1 MKKLLFLLTAMIMA
15 MSLSAA
21 PVDQATA
28 MKKAQSFLKN
38 ELYAGKIMSP
48 GAVTPVLLK
57 AEMGKVKINEPVY
70 YIYNTSTTFLV
81 VAGDDR
87 AVDILMVG
95 DRPLKDVNNMP
106 PGLQD
111 MLGQYKDQ
119 IMFLQEH
126 PGLQSSTLV
135 PAHAPSMNATTYG
148 PLLTCNWDQEAPYW
162 NQCKF
167 GNYQCL
173 TGCPATSA
181 SMVFYYWK
189 YPTAAT
195 GVVPGYKS
203 TISYSSYGSTSYTHS
218 ALPSTTFDWA
228 NMLDSYTGSYTTA
241 QGTAVAT
248 LMRYVGQAEHMGYGT
263 SAAGGSGVS
272 VDSVS
277 NIRNA
282 FTFFGYDSSTTR
294 FVKKTSAYSGGSTL
308 YTDAQW
314 AALIQEEM
322 AAGRPIVFCAVSS
335 NAGGHAFNVDGYN
348 SSTNKYHVNFGWSG
362 DGNAWCALNS
372 FGYSS
377 YNFNVYQQMVIGIQ
391 PPSGSTATPT
401 LTVSPTSLSFSTTAG
416 QTVSK
421 TFTVTG
427 TNLTGNVTL
436 TKTDAN
442 GVYTISPT
450 TISASAA
457 ASGATVTV
465 TYKPT
470 AAGTH
475 TGSIAIASSGA
486 TSKSVSL
493 SGTATAAALE
503 TYTPVMSAANSSYIT
518 TNSFRANWTD
528 QTSSSN
534 VSSYTLQVT
543 EKGSTPATSQL
554 ANIDLSSVTQ
564 VTNSD
569 GYLTDVSSNIAS
581 YLGTGWT
588 ASTYVYANTGM
599 LITGGNLVS
608 PNYSLS
614 GYSKMTVKV
623 TAYSYYSSYYGNAT
637 LSVGS
642 GSQTQTQALSDN
654 STTYTFVL
662 NCSSTDKVT
671 IGSTSN
677 YISVSKIEI
686 YAGDASSVN
695 MFAASETG
703 GETSRTI
710 TGITNKYYTVNNL
723 KEGGTFTYKV
733 KAIYTDGSQSAW
745 SNEQE
750 VTLTEPVA
758 ATPTLTVTPTS
769 LNMSA
774 YTGETATATFKVT
787 GADLTGNVTLTK
799 SGSSVFTISPT
810 TITAAN
816 AANGVNVTVT
826 YKPTA
831 TGTQTG
837 TITIASSG
845 AESKTVSLT
854 GTASAAP
861 ITTYTPVMS
870 AANSSYVTS
879 SSFRADWTDQT
890 ASSNV
895 ASYTLQVNGQGGST
909 PSTGTTLLGT
919 IDGSNYTGS
928 YKTITLSSPWGGTNV
943 KGGNSAV
950 YTSGSSGKI
959 TFTIPSGYSSNTTFS
974 VQITT
979 VSGTYGSGNITVKST
994 QTSAVGH
1001 SFSKG
1006 ETYTWTVTGK
1016 TGDVITIY
1024 STDSSYSPD
1033 MSLIKVYA
1041 GNITLNATE
1050 TGDATA
1056 RTITGIT
1063 NKYYTVNNL
1072 TAGATY
1078 TYKVKAIYTDGSES
1092 AWSNEQ
1098 SVTLKDEEPAATP
1111 TLTVTP
1117 TSLNMTANVGET
1129 KTATFKVTGAD
1140 LTGNVTLS
1148 VSGASVFTISQSSI
1162 TAANAA
1168 NGVNVTVTYKPT
1180 AYGTQTATV
1189 TVASSGAT
1197 SKTVALTG
1205 NATINKANPVL
1216 TTPTIVSSTSFTANW
1231 THDVDAS
1238 TVSSYTMYGTL
1249 TAQPSGD
1256 DPEPE
1261 TTLLGSLDGSN
1272 YTGSYASITLTSPWG
1287 GSNVKAG
1294 NGAIYTKNS
1303 SSWWGSSTT
1312 YGTITFTIPSGYS
1325 NATFTIQITTANT
1338 SYGTGNITVK
1348 SAKTSAVG
1356 HTFAKGETYTWTVTG
1371 SAGDKITIYSTDSSY
1386 SPDMTWIGIYAG
1398 TMNLNATATGDNTN
1412 FVITDIDAGST
1423 GITLSNLVEGG
1434 TYSYYIVANY
1444 VDGTTGTSNTQEVT
1458 LVSVNM
1464 GGHTAVKS
1472 LIADGDEIESVTYVN
1487 MAGVQSKQPWDGV
1500 NIVVT
1505 RYKSGAVKSS
1515 KVMF

>member
-1 MKKLLFLLTAMIMA
+1 MKKLLLFLTAA
-15 MSLSAA
+15 MMVTSLTAA
-21 PVDQATA
+21 PVDQTTA
-28 MKKAQSFLKN
+28 MRKAQSFLTN
-38 ELYAGKIMSP
+38 QLYAGQVMAP
-48 GAVTPVLLK
+48 AALHPVLLK
-57 AEMGKVKINEPVY
+57 AEMGNVKLNEPVY
-70 YIYNTSTTFLV
+70 YIYNTSTTFIV

-87 AVDILMVG
+87 AEEILMVG
-95 DRPLKDVNNMP
+95 DRPLADVNNLP
-106 PGLQD
+106 LGLQD

-119 IMFLQEH
+119 IMYLQEH
-126 PGLQSSTLV
+126 PGIQPTNGL
-135 PAHAPSMNATTYG
+135 APQATPSLNATTYG
-148 PLLTCNWDQEAPYW
+148 PLLTCNWDQEAPYY

-167 GNYQCL
+167 GSYQCL

-181 SMVFYYWK
+181 SMVFYFWK

-195 GVVPGYKS
+195 PAVPGYKS

-263 SAAGGSGVS
+263 SSAGGSGVS
-272 VDSVS
+272 VDSVC

-308 YTDAQW
+308 YTDSQW
-314 AALIQEEM
+314 ASMIQEEM

-348 SSTNKYHVNFGWSG
+348 SSTNKYHINFGWSG
-362 DGNAWCALNS
+362 SGNAWCSLNA

-377 YNFNVYQQMVIGIQ
+377 YNFSVYQQMVIGIQ

-401 LTVSPTSLSFSTTAG
+401 LTVSPTSLSFSTTTG
-416 QTVSK
+416 TSVSK

-442 GVYTISPT
+442 GAYTISPT

-457 ASGATVTV
+457 ANGATVTV
-465 TYKPT
+465 TYNPS

-486 TSKSVSL
+486 TSKTVSL
-493 SGTATAAALE
+493 SGTATAAAL
-503 TYTPVMSAANSSYIT
+503 
-518 TNSFRANWTD
+518 
-528 QTSSSN
+528 
-534 VSSYTLQVT
+534 
-543 EKGSTPATSQL
+543 
-554 ANIDLSSVTQ
+554 
-564 VTNSD
+564 
-569 GYLTDVSSNIAS
+569 
-581 YLGTGWT
+581 
-588 ASTYVYANTGM
+588 
-599 LITGGNLVS
+599 
-608 PNYSLS
+608 
-614 GYSKMTVKV
+614 
-623 TAYSYYSSYYGNAT
+623 
-637 LSVGS
+637 
-642 GSQTQTQALSDN
+642 
-654 STTYTFVL
+654 
-662 NCSSTDKVT
+662 
-671 IGSTSN
+671 
-677 YISVSKIEI
+677 
-686 YAGDASSVN
+686 
-695 MFAASETG
+695 
-703 GETSRTI
+703 
-710 TGITNKYYTVNNL
+710 
-723 KEGGTFTYKV
+723 
-733 KAIYTDGSQSAW
+733 
-745 SNEQE
+745 
-750 VTLTEPVA
+750 
-758 ATPTLTVTPTS
+758 
-769 LNMSA
+769 
-774 YTGETATATFKVT
+774 
-787 GADLTGNVTLTK
+787 
-799 SGSSVFTISPT
+799 
-810 TITAAN
+810 
-816 AANGVNVTVT
+816 
-826 YKPTA
+826 
-831 TGTQTG
+831 
-837 TITIASSG
+837 
-845 AESKTVSLT
+845 
-854 GTASAAP
+854 
-861 ITTYTPVMS
+861 TTYTPVMS

-890 ASSNV
+890 ASANV
-895 ASYTLQVNGQGGST
+895 SSYTLQVNGEGSST
-909 PSTGTTLLGT
+909 PSTEVTLLGT

-928 YKTITLSSPWGGTNV
+928 YKTITLSSPWGGTSV

-979 VSGTYGSGNITVKST
+979 VTGTYGSGNITVKST

-1041 GNITLNATE
+1041 GNVTLNASE
-1050 TGDATA
+1050 TGDATS

-1063 NKYYTVNNL
+1063 NTYYTVSNL

-1078 TYKVKAIYTDGSES
+1078 TYKVKALYTDGTSS

-1098 SVTLKDEEPAATP
+1098 SVTLKEESVVTTP

-1117 TSLNMTANVGET
+1117 TSLNMSAKVGGTA
-1129 KTATFKVTGAD
+1129 TATFKVTGAD

-1148 VSGASVFTISQSSI
+1148 LTDANGVYSISPSTI

-1168 NGVNVTVTYKPT
+1168 NGVNVTVTYAPT
-1180 AYGTQTATV
+1180 TYGTQTASV

-1197 SKTVALTG
+1197 SKTVSITG
-1205 NATINKANPVL
+1205 TASISKANPVL
-1216 TTPTIVSSTSFTANW
+1216 NAASNISSTGFTATW
-1231 THDVDAS
+1231 SHDVESS
-1238 TVSSYTMYGTL
+1238 TVSSYSLYATR
-1249 TAQPSGD
+1249 TAVPAD
-1256 DPEPE
+1256 DDEP
-1261 TTLLGSLDGSN
+1261 TGSTLLGSLDGSN

-1303 SSWWGSSTT
+1303 SSWWSSS
-1312 YGTITFTIPSGYS
+1312 YGNITFTVPSGYS
-1325 NATFTIQITTANT
+1325 NATFTVQITTANT
-1338 SYGTGNITVK
+1338 SYGAGSITVK
-1348 SAKTSAVG
+1348 SASTSAVKQSVS
-1356 HTFAKGETYTWTVTG
+1356 KGGTYTWTVTA

-1386 SPDMTWIGIYAG
+1386 SPDMAWIGIYAG
-1398 TMNLNATATGDNTN
+1398 TLNFNASVSGDQAE
-1412 FVITDIDAGST
+1412 FVVTDIDAGTT
-1423 GITLSNLVEGG
+1423 GITLSNLTEGA

-1458 LVSVNM
+1458 LVTVNM
-1464 GGHTAVKS
+1464 GGNTAINS
-1472 LIADGDEIESVTYVN
+1472 IAADGDEVESVTYVN
-1487 MAGVQSKQPWDGV
+1487 MLGVQSNEPFDGV
-1500 NIVVT
+1500 NIVIT

-1515 KVMF
+1515 KVLR

>member
-1 MKKLLFLLTAMIMA
+1 MKNFVYLKNYIYLWSAINYHVHIDYIFLYSTFLFLNLKRLMKKIMLFMTATILA

-21 PVDQATA
+21 PVDEFAA
-28 MKKAQSFLKN
+28 KKIAKN
-38 ELYAGKIMSP
+38 YLTNQLYAGRMMAP
-48 GAVTPVLLK
+48 AALNPVLLK
-57 AEMGKVKINEPVY
+57 TEMGNAKVNQPVY
-70 YIYNTSTTFLV
+70 YIYNTSTTFVV

-87 AVDILMVG
+87 ADEILMVG
-95 DRPLKDVNNMP
+95 DRPLKDINNLPLGMR
-106 PGLQD
+106 D

-126 PGLQSSTLV
+126 PGLQPTSVQTPPKL
-135 PAHAPSMNATTYG
+135 NATTYG
-148 PLLTCNWDQEAPYW
+148 PLLTCNWDQEAPYY

-167 GNYQCL
+167 GSYQCL

-181 SMVFYYWK
+181 SMVFYFWK

-195 GVVPGYKS
+195 PVVPGYKS
-203 TISYSSYGSTSYTHS
+203 TISYSSYGSKSYTHT

-241 QGTAVAT
+241 QGNAVAT
-248 LMRYVGQAEHMGYGT
+248 LMHYVGQAERMGYGT

-272 VDSVS
+272 VDSVC
-277 NIRNA
+277 NIRDA

-294 FVKKTSAYSGGSTL
+294 FVKKTSAYSGGTTL
-308 YTDAQW
+308 YTDSQW

-362 DGNAWCALNS
+362 DGNAWCSLNS

-391 PPSGSTATPT
+391 PPSGASATPT

-427 TNLTGNVTL
+427 SNLTGNVTL

-442 GVYTISPT
+442 SAYTISPT

-486 TSKSVSL
+486 TSKTVSL
-493 SGTATAAALE
+493 SGTASAAAIT

-518 TNSFRANWTD
+518 
-528 QTSSSN
+528 
-534 VSSYTLQVT
+534 
-543 EKGSTPATSQL
+543 
-554 ANIDLSSVTQ
+554 
-564 VTNSD
+564 
-569 GYLTDVSSNIAS
+569 
-581 YLGTGWT
+581 
-588 ASTYVYANTGM
+588 
-599 LITGGNLVS
+599 
-608 PNYSLS
+608 
-614 GYSKMTVKV
+614 
-623 TAYSYYSSYYGNAT
+623 
-637 LSVGS
+637 
-642 GSQTQTQALSDN
+642 
-654 STTYTFVL
+654 
-662 NCSSTDKVT
+662 
-671 IGSTSN
+671 
-677 YISVSKIEI
+677 
-686 YAGDASSVN
+686 
-695 MFAASETG
+695 
-703 GETSRTI
+703 
-710 TGITNKYYTVNNL
+710 
-723 KEGGTFTYKV
+723 
-733 KAIYTDGSQSAW
+733 
-745 SNEQE
+745 
-750 VTLTEPVA
+750 
-758 ATPTLTVTPTS
+758 
-769 LNMSA
+769 
-774 YTGETATATFKVT
+774 
-787 GADLTGNVTLTK
+787 
-799 SGSSVFTISPT
+799 
-810 TITAAN
+810 
-816 AANGVNVTVT
+816 
-826 YKPTA
+826 
-831 TGTQTG
+831 
-837 TITIASSG
+837 
-845 AESKTVSLT
+845 
-854 GTASAAP
+854 
-861 ITTYTPVMS
+861 
-870 AANSSYVTS
+870 S

-890 ASSNV
+890 SSTNV
-895 ASYTLQVNGQGGST
+895 SSYTLQVNKQGSST
-909 PSTGTTLLGT
+909 PTTTTLLGT
-919 IDGSNYTGS
+919 INGSNYTGS
-928 YKTITLSSPWGGTNV
+928 YKTITLTSPWGGTNV
-943 KGGNSAV
+943 KGGNNAV

-979 VSGTYGSGNITVKST
+979 VSGTYGTGNITVKST

-1001 SFSKG
+1001 TFAKG

-1041 GNITLNATE
+1041 GNINLNASE
-1050 TGDATA
+1050 TGDADS

-1063 NKYYTVNNL
+1063 NKYYTVSNL

-1078 TYKVKAIYTDGSES
+1078 TYKVKALYTDGTSS

-1098 SVTLKDEEPAATP
+1098 NVTLNEDSPAATP

-1117 TSLNMTANVGET
+1117 TSLNMSAKVNGTA
-1129 KTATFKVTGAD
+1129 TATFKVTGAD

-1148 VSGASVFTISQSSI
+1148 LSGASVFTISTSSI

-1197 SKTVALTG
+1197 SKTVSINGT
-1205 NATINKANPVL
+1205 ATLDKANPVMNAA
-1216 TTPTIVSSTSFTANW
+1216 TVVSSTSFTANW

-1238 TVSSYTMYGTL
+1238 SVSSYTLYGTL
-1249 TAQPSGD
+1249 TAQPSGGD
-1256 DPEPE
+1256 EPSNS
-1261 TTLLGSLDGSN
+1261 LLASLDGSN
-1272 YTGSYASITLTSPWG
+1272 YSGSYASITLTSPWG
-1287 GSNVKAG
+1287 GSNVVAG
-1294 NGAIYTKNS
+1294 NGAFYTKNS
-1303 SSWWGSSTT
+1303 SSWWSSSYGNIT
-1312 YGTITFTIPSGYS
+1312 YTVPSGYS
-1325 NATFTIQITTANT
+1325 NATFTVQITTSST
-1338 SYGTGNITVK
+1338 SYGSGSITVK
-1348 SAKTSAVG
+1348 SAKTSAVKRSVSSG
-1356 HTFAKGETYTWTVTG
+1356 NTYTWTVTA

-1386 SPDMTWIGIYAG
+1386 SPDMAYIAIHAG
-1398 TMNLNATATGDNTN
+1398 TLNFNATATGDNTN
-1412 FVITDIDAGST
+1412 FVITDISAGST

-1434 TYSYYIVANY
+1434 TYSIYLVANY
-1444 VDGTTGTSNTQEVT
+1444 VDGTTATSNTQEVT
-1458 LVSVNM
+1458 LVSLNM
-1464 GGHTAVKS
+1464 SNGDASTGINS
-1472 LIADGDEIESVTYVN
+1472 LIADDDEIESVTYVN
-1487 MAGVQSKQPWDGV
+1487 MSGVQSKQPFDGI

-1515 KVMF
+1515 KIMH

>member
-1 MKKLLFLLTAMIMA
+1 MKKILFFLTAAIMA

-28 MKKAQSFLKN
+28 MRKAQNFLSQH
-38 ELYAGKIMSP
+38 YAGKVMAP
-48 GAVTPVLLK
+48 AALQPVLLK
-57 AEMGKVKINEPVY
+57 AEMGKAKINEPVY
-70 YIYNTSTTFLV
+70 YIYNTATTFVV

-87 AVDILMVG
+87 AEEILMVG
-95 DRPLKDVNNMP
+95 DRPLKDVNNLP
-106 PGLQD
+106 LGLRD
-111 MLGQYKDQ
+111 LLGQYKDQ

-126 PGLQSSTLV
+126 PGLHGSPMAIPPGT
-135 PAHAPSMNATTYG
+135 PSLRATTYG
-148 PLLTCNWDQEAPYW
+148 PLLTCNWDQEAPYY

-167 GNYQCL
+167 GSYQCL

-189 YPTAAT
+189 YPTDPTPA
-195 GVVPGYKS
+195 VPGYKS
-203 TISYSSYGSTSYTHS
+203 TISYSSYGSKSYTHT
-218 ALPSTTFDWA
+218 ALPSVTFDWA

-241 QGTAVAT
+241 QGNAVAT
-248 LMRYVGQAEHMGYGT
+248 LMHYVGQAERMGYGT

-272 VDSVS
+272 VDSVC
-277 NIRNA
+277 NIRDA

-294 FVKKTSAYSGGSTL
+294 FVKKTSAYSGGTTL
-308 YTDAQW
+308 YSDSQW

-362 DGNAWCALNS
+362 DGNAWCSLNS

-391 PPSGSTATPT
+391 PPSGASATPT
-401 LTVSPTSLSFSTTAG
+401 LSVSPTSLSFSTTAG

-442 GVYTISPT
+442 GAYTISPT

-465 TYKPT
+465 TYNPT

-475 TGSIAIASSGA
+475 TGSITIASSGA
-486 TSKSVSL
+486 TSKTVSL

-528 QTSSSN
+528 QTTSSN
-534 VSSYTLQVT
+534 VASYTLQVT

-554 ANIDLSSVTQ
+554 ADIDLSGVTQ
-564 VTNSD
+564 VTTSD
-569 GYLTDVSSNIAS
+569 GYLSDVSSNITS

-608 PNYSLS
+608 PTYSLS
-614 GYSKMTVKV
+614 GYSKVTVKV
-623 TAYSYYSSYYGNAT
+623 KAYSYYSSYYGNAT
-637 LSVGS
+637 LSVATGS
-642 GSQTQTQALSDN
+642 ASKTQALSDTN
-654 STTYTFVL
+654 TEYTFVL
-662 NCSSTDKVT
+662 DCSSSDKVT

-677 YISVSKIEI
+677 YISISNIEI
-686 YAGDASSVN
+686 YAGDASSLN
-695 MFAASETG
+695 MLAASETG

-723 KEGGTFTYKV
+723 KTGGTFVYKV

-750 VTLTEPVA
+750 VTLKEEEVV
-758 ATPTLTVTPTS
+758 ATPTLTVTPATLS
-769 LNMSA
+769 MTA

-799 SGSSVFTISPT
+799 SGSSVFTIST
-810 TITAAN
+810 TSITAAN

-845 AESKTVSLT
+845 AESKTVTLT
-854 GTASAAP
+854 GTATTAP

-870 AANSSYVTS
+870 AANSSYVTTN
-879 SSFRADWTDQT
+879 SFRADWTDQT
-890 ASSNV
+890 ASANV
-895 ASYTLQVNGQGGST
+895 ASYTLQVNGQGGTT

-919 IDGSNYTGS
+919 IDGSSYTGS
-928 YKTITLSSPWGGTNV
+928 YKTISLTSPWGGSNV

-950 YTSGSSGKI
+950 YFTKSGKI
-959 TFTIPSGYSSNTTFS
+959 TFTIPSGYSNATFS
-974 VQITT
+974 VKVTT
-979 VSGTYGSGNITVKST
+979 SNNSYGTGNVTVKST
-994 QTSAVGH
+994 KTTAVGH
-1001 SFSKG
+1001 TFAKN
-1006 ETYTWTVTGK
+1006 ETYTWIVTGSA
-1016 TGDVITIY
+1016 GDVITLTT
-1024 STDSSYSPD
+1024 TDSSYSPD
-1033 MSLIKVYA
+1033 MTMIQVYA
-1041 GNITLNATE
+1041 GNTTLNATE
-1050 TGDATA
+1050 TGDATD

-1063 NKYYTVNNL
+1063 NKYYTVTGL
-1072 TAGATY
+1072 TTAATY

-1098 SVTLKDEEPAATP
+1098 TVTLKDEEPAATP

-1117 TSLNMTANVGET
+1117 ASLSMTANVGAT

-1148 VSGASVFTISQSSI
+1148 LSGASVFSISPTTI

-1168 NGVNVTVTYKPT
+1168 NGVNVTVTYAPT
-1180 AYGTQTATV
+1180 AYGSQTATV
-1189 TVASSGAT
+1189 TIASEGAA

-1205 NATINKANPVL
+1205 NATINKADPVL
-1216 TTPTIVSSTSFTANW
+1216 TDATNISSTSFTANW

-1238 TVSSYTMYGTL
+1238 SVSSYTLYGKL
-1249 TAQPSGD
+1249 TAQPEGGD
-1256 DPEPE
+1256 EP
-1261 TTLLGSLDGSN
+1261 TSTLLGSLDGSN
-1272 YTGSYASITLTSPWG
+1272 YTGSYASISLTSPWG
-1287 GSNVKAG
+1287 GSNVRAG

-1303 SSWWGSSTT
+1303 TSWWSTS
-1312 YGTITFTIPSGYS
+1312 YGNITFTIPSGYS

-1356 HTFAKGETYTWTVTG
+1356 HTFTKGETYTWTVTG
-1371 SAGDKITIYSTDSSY
+1371 SAGDKITIYSTDNSY
-1386 SPDMTWIGIYAG
+1386 SPDMALICIYAG
-1398 TMNLNATATGDNTN
+1398 TLNLNATATGDNTD

-1423 GITLSNLVEGG
+1423 GITLNNLVEGG

-1444 VDGTTGTSNTQEVT
+1444 VDGTTATSNTQEVT
-1458 LVSVNM
+1458 LLSMNFNPN
-1464 GGHTAVKS
+1464 TAINSIV
-1472 LIADGDEIESVTYVN
+1472 ADGDEIESITYVN
-1487 MAGVQSKQPWDGV
+1487 MSGMQSKEPFEGV
-1500 NIVVT
+1500 NIKVV
-1505 RYKSGAVKSS
+1505 RYKNGAVKSS
-1515 KVMF
+1515 KVLY

>member
-1 MKKLLFLLTAMIMA
+1 MKKFLFFLTSAIMA
-15 MSLSAA
+15 MSLTAA
-21 PVDQATA
+21 PVDQVTA
-28 MKKAQSFLKN
+28 MQKAKHFLAN
-38 ELYAGKIMSP
+38 ELYAGKMMAP
-48 GAVTPVLLK
+48 AALQPVLLK
-57 AEMGKVKINEPVY
+57 AEMGNAKLNQPVY
-70 YIYNTSTTFLV
+70 YIYNTATTFVV

-87 AVDILMVG
+87 AEEILMVG
-95 DRPLKDVNNMP
+95 DRPLKDVNNLP
-106 PGLQD
+106 LGLRD
-111 MLGQYKDQ
+111 LLGQYKDQ

-126 PGLQSSTLV
+126 PGLRSNTLLA
-135 PAHAPSMNATTYG
+135 PANTHSLRAGTYG
-148 PLLTCNWDQEAPYW
+148 PLLTCNWDQEAPYY

-195 GVVPGYKS
+195 PAVPGYKS

-241 QGTAVAT
+241 QGNAVAT

-294 FVKKTSAYSGGSTL
+294 FVKKTSAYSGGTTL

-362 DGNAWCALNS
+362 DGNAWCSLNS

-391 PPSGSTATPT
+391 PPSSSATPM
-401 LTVSPTSLSFSTTAG
+401 LTVSPSSLNFSTTAG
-416 QTVSK
+416 QTVTK

-436 TKTDAN
+436 SKSDAN
-442 GVYTISPT
+442 GVYSISPT

-475 TGSIAIASSGA
+475 SGTITLSSSGA
-486 TSKSVSL
+486 SSVAVSL

-503 TYTPVMSAANSSYIT
+503 TYTPVMSAASSSYIT

-528 QTSSSN
+528 QTPSAN

-554 ANIDLSSVTQ
+554 ASIDLSGVTQ

-608 PNYSLS
+608 PTYSLS
-614 GYSKMTVKV
+614 GYSKVTVKV

-637 LSVGS
+637 LSVATGS
-642 GSQTQTQALSDN
+642 ASKTQALTDN
-654 STTYTFVL
+654 STEYTFVL
-662 NCSSTDKVT
+662 NCSSSDKVT

-686 YAGDASSVN
+686 YAGDASVN
-695 MFAASETG
+695 LFNASETG

-723 KEGGTFTYKV
+723 KEGGTFVYKV

-745 SNEQE
+745 SNERE

-769 LNMSA
+769 LSMSA

-799 SGSSVFTISPT
+799 SGSNVFSITPT

-826 YKPTA
+826 YAPTA

-837 TITIASSG
+837 TVTITSSG

-854 GTASAAP
+854 GTATAAP

-870 AANSSYVTS
+870 AANANYVTS

-909 PSTGTTLLGT
+909 PSTGVTLLGS

-928 YKTITLSSPWGGTNV
+928 YKNITLSSPWGGSNV

-950 YTSGSSGKI
+950 YFTKSGKI
-959 TFTIPSGYSSNTTFS
+959 TFTIPSGYSNATFS
-974 VQITT
+974 VKITT
-979 VSGTYGSGNITVKST
+979 VTGTYGTGNVTVKST
-994 QTSAVGH
+994 KTSAVGH
-1001 SFSKG
+1001 TFSKG
-1006 ETYTWTVTGK
+1006 ETYTWIVTGSA
-1016 TGDVITIY
+1016 GDVITLTT
-1024 STDSSYSPD
+1024 TDSSYSPD
-1033 MSLIKVYA
+1033 MSMIQVYA
-1041 GNITLNATE
+1041 GNTTLNATE
-1050 TGDATA
+1050 TGDASA

-1063 NKYYTVNNL
+1063 NKYYTVEGL
-1072 TAGATY
+1072 TAATTY

-1117 TSLNMTANVGET
+1117 TSLNMTANVDGT

-1140 LTGNVTLS
+1140 LTGNVTLTL
-1148 VSGASVFTISQSSI
+1148 SGSSVFTISPTTI

-1197 SKTVALTG
+1197 SKTVSITG
-1205 NATINKANPVL
+1205 NATIEKATPVL
-1216 TTPTIVSSTSFTANW
+1216 NAATNISSTGFTANW
-1231 THDVDAS
+1231 THDVPTS
-1238 TVSSYTMYGTL
+1238 SVSSYTMYGTL
-1249 TAQPSGD
+1249 TAQPGGGD
-1256 DPEPE
+1256 EPGA
-1261 TTLLGSLDGSN
+1261 TLLGSLDGSN
-1272 YTGSYASITLTSPWG
+1272 YTGSYSSITLTSPWG

-1312 YGTITFTIPSGYS
+1312 YGTITFTVPSGYS
-1325 NATFTIQITTANT
+1325 NATFTVLVTTANT
-1338 SYGTGNITVK
+1338 SYGSGNITVK

-1356 HTFAKGETYTWTVTG
+1356 HTFSKGETYTWTVTA

-1386 SPDMTWIGIYAG
+1386 SPDMTLISIYAG
-1398 TMNLNATATGDNTN
+1398 TASFNATATGDNTD

-1423 GITLSNLVEGG
+1423 GISLSNLVEGG

-1444 VDGTTGTSNTQEVT
+1444 VDGTTATSNTQEVT
-1458 LVSVNM
+1458 LVSLNAN
-1464 GGHTAVKS
+1464 GTNTGINT
-1472 LIADGDEIESVTYVN
+1472 IAGDEDEIESVTYVN
-1487 MAGVQSKQPWDGV
+1487 MSGVQSKEPWEGV

-1505 RYKSGAVKSS
+1505 RYRSGAMKSS
-1515 KVMF
+1515 KVLY

>member
-1 MKKLLFLLTAMIMA
+1 MKKIFFFLTAAILA
-15 MSLSAA
+15 MSLTAA

-28 MKKAQSFLKN
+28 TSKAQNFLSKY
-38 ELYAGKIMSP
+38 YAGKVMAP
-48 GAVTPVLLK
+48 AALQPVLLK
-57 AEMGKVKINEPVY
+57 VEMGDLSLRQPVY
-70 YIYNTSTTFLV
+70 YIFNTSTTFIV

-87 AVDILMVG
+87 AEEILMVG
-95 DRPLKDVNNMP
+95 DRPLNDVNNLPWGMR
-106 PGLQD
+106 D
-111 MLGQYKDQ
+111 MLGQYEDQ
-119 IMFLQEH
+119 IMYLQDH
-126 PGLQSSTLV
+126 PGLQPNELAK
-135 PAHAPSMNATTYG
+135 PATHMLNATTYG
-148 PLLTCNWDQEAPYW
+148 PLLTCNWDQEAPYY

-167 GNYQCL
+167 GSYQCL

-181 SMVFYYWK
+181 SMVFYFWK

-195 GVVPGYKS
+195 PAVPGYKS
-203 TISYSSYGSTSYTHS
+203 TISYSSYGSKSYTHS

-228 NMLDSYTGSYTTA
+228 NMLDDYTGSYTTA

-248 LMRYVGQAEHMGYGT
+248 LMHYVGQAERMGYGT

-272 VDSVS
+272 VDSVC
-277 NIRNA
+277 NIRDA

-294 FVKKTSAYSGGSTL
+294 FVKKTSAYSGGTTL
-308 YTDAQW
+308 YSDSQW

-348 SSTNKYHVNFGWSG
+348 SSTNKYHINFGWSG
-362 DGNAWCALNS
+362 SGNAWCSLNA

-401 LTVSPTSLSFSTTAG
+401 LTVSPTSLSFSTTVG

-442 GVYTISPT
+442 SAYTISPT

-465 TYKPT
+465 TYNPS
-470 AAGTH
+470 AAGTQ

-486 TSKSVSL
+486 TSKTVSL
-493 SGTATAAALE
+493 SGTATAAAL
-503 TYTPVMSAANSSYIT
+503 
-518 TNSFRANWTD
+518 
-528 QTSSSN
+528 
-534 VSSYTLQVT
+534 
-543 EKGSTPATSQL
+543 
-554 ANIDLSSVTQ
+554 
-564 VTNSD
+564 
-569 GYLTDVSSNIAS
+569 
-581 YLGTGWT
+581 
-588 ASTYVYANTGM
+588 
-599 LITGGNLVS
+599 
-608 PNYSLS
+608 
-614 GYSKMTVKV
+614 
-623 TAYSYYSSYYGNAT
+623 
-637 LSVGS
+637 
-642 GSQTQTQALSDN
+642 
-654 STTYTFVL
+654 
-662 NCSSTDKVT
+662 
-671 IGSTSN
+671 
-677 YISVSKIEI
+677 
-686 YAGDASSVN
+686 
-695 MFAASETG
+695 
-703 GETSRTI
+703 
-710 TGITNKYYTVNNL
+710 
-723 KEGGTFTYKV
+723 
-733 KAIYTDGSQSAW
+733 
-745 SNEQE
+745 
-750 VTLTEPVA
+750 
-758 ATPTLTVTPTS
+758 
-769 LNMSA
+769 
-774 YTGETATATFKVT
+774 
-787 GADLTGNVTLTK
+787 
-799 SGSSVFTISPT
+799 
-810 TITAAN
+810 
-816 AANGVNVTVT
+816 
-826 YKPTA
+826 
-831 TGTQTG
+831 
-837 TITIASSG
+837 
-845 AESKTVSLT
+845 
-854 GTASAAP
+854 
-861 ITTYTPVMS
+861 TTYTPVMS
-870 AANSSYVTS
+870 AANSSYVTT

-890 ASSNV
+890 ASANV
-895 ASYTLQVNGQGGST
+895 SSYTLQVDQEGSST
-909 PSTGTTLLGT
+909 PTTEVTLLGT
-919 IDGSNYTGS
+919 INGSNYTGS
-928 YKTITLSSPWGGTNV
+928 YKSITLSSPWGGTNV

-1041 GNITLNATE
+1041 GNINLNASE
-1050 TGDATA
+1050 TGDATS

-1063 NKYYTVNNL
+1063 NKYYTVSNL

-1078 TYKVKAIYTDGSES
+1078 NFKVKALYTDGTVS
-1092 AWSNEQ
+1092 AWSNVQ
-1098 SVTLKDEEPAATP
+1098 TVTLDEEGTTATP

-1117 TSLNMTANVGET
+1117 TSLSMSANVGAT

-1140 LTGNVTLS
+1140 LTGNVTLTLTDAN
-1148 VSGASVFTISQSSI
+1148 GVFSISPTTI

-1168 NGVNVTVTYKPT
+1168 NGVNVTVTYAPT

-1197 SKTVALTG
+1197 SKTVSLTG
-1205 NATINKANPVL
+1205 NATIGKSNPVL
-1216 TTPTIVSSTSFTANW
+1216 NAATNISSTGFTATW
-1231 THDVDAS
+1231 SHDVESS
-1238 TVSSYTMYGTL
+1238 TVSSYSLYATR
-1249 TAQPSGD
+1249 TAVPSGD
-1256 DPEPE
+1256 DPEP
-1261 TTLLGSLDGSN
+1261 TSTLLGSLDGSN

-1303 SSWWGSSTT
+1303 SSWWSTS
-1312 YGTITFTIPSGYS
+1312 YGNITFTVPSGYS
-1325 NATFTIQITTANT
+1325 NATFTIQITTANN
-1338 SYGTGNITVK
+1338 SYGAGNITVK

-1356 HTFAKGETYTWTVTG
+1356 YTFTQGGTKTWTVTA

-1398 TMNLNATATGDNTN
+1398 TLNLNASVSGDQSE
-1412 FVITDIDAGST
+1412 FVVTDIDAGTT
-1423 GITLSNLVEGG
+1423 GITLSNLTEGA
-1434 TYSYYIVANY
+1434 TYSYYVVANY

-1458 LVSVNM
+1458 LVTVNM
-1464 GGHTAVKS
+1464 GSTAGINS
-1472 LIADGDEIESVTYVN
+1472 LAVDGDEVESVTYVN
-1487 MAGVQSKQPWDGV
+1487 MSGVQSKEPWDGI

-1505 RYKSGAVKSS
+1505 RYRSGAVKSS
-1515 KVMF
+1515 KVKF

>member
-1 MKKLLFLLTAMIMA
+1 MA
-15 MSLSAA
+15 PSAK
-21 PVDQATA
+21 Q
-28 MKKAQSFLKN
+28 
-38 ELYAGKIMSP
+38 
-48 GAVTPVLLK
+48 PVLLK
-57 AEMGKVKINEPVY
+57 AEMGSVMRHQPVY
-70 YIYNTSTTFLV
+70 YIFNTSTTFLV

-87 AVDILMVG
+87 AEEILMVG
-95 DRPLKDVNNMP
+95 DRPLRDVNNLPM
-106 PGLQD
+106 GMRD

-119 IMFLQEH
+119 IMYLQEH
-126 PGLQSSTLV
+126 PGMRSSTLV
-135 PAHAPSMNATTYG
+135 VPKAPSLNATTYG
-148 PLLTCNWDQEAPYW
+148 PLLTCNWDQEAPYY

-167 GNYQCL
+167 GSYQCL

-181 SMVFYYWK
+181 SMVFYFWK

-195 GVVPGYKS
+195 PVVPGYKS
-203 TISYSSYGSTSYTHS
+203 TISYSSYGSKSYTHS

-228 NMLDSYTGSYTTA
+228 NMLDDYTGSYTTA

-248 LMRYVGQAEHMGYGT
+248 LMHYVGQAERMGYGT

-272 VDSVS
+272 VDSVC
-277 NIRNA
+277 NIRDA

-294 FVKKTSAYSGGSTL
+294 FVKKTSAYSGGTTL
-308 YTDAQW
+308 YTDSQW

-335 NAGGHAFNVDGYN
+335 NAGGHAFNVDGYR
-348 SSTNKYHVNFGWSG
+348 SSDNKYHINFGWSG

-401 LTVSPTSLSFSTTAG
+401 LSVSPTSLSFSTTVG
-416 QTVSK
+416 QTVTK

-427 TNLTGNVTL
+427 SNLTGNVTL

-442 GVYTISPT
+442 GAYTISPT

-465 TYKPT
+465 TYNPS
-470 AAGTH
+470 AAGTQ
-475 TGSIAIASSGA
+475 TGSISIASSGA
-486 TSKSVSL
+486 TSKTVSL

-518 TNSFRANWTD
+518 TTSFRANWTD
-528 QTSSSN
+528 QTTSSN
-534 VSSYTLQVT
+534 VSSYTLQVN

-554 ANIDLSSVTQ
+554 ASIDLSGVTQ

-569 GYLTDVSSNIAS
+569 GYLTDVASSIAT
-581 YLGTGWT
+581 YLGSGWT

-608 PNYSLS
+608 PTYSLS
-614 GYSKMTVKV
+614 GYSNVTVKV

-637 LSVGS
+637 LSVGT
-642 GSQTQTQALSDN
+642 GSQTKTQALSDTN
-654 STTYTFVL
+654 TEYTFVL
-662 NCSSTDKVT
+662 NCSSSDKVT

-686 YAGDASSVN
+686 YAGDASVN
-695 MFAASETG
+695 SFNASETG

-723 KEGGTFTYKV
+723 KEGGTFVYKV
-733 KAIYTDGSQSAW
+733 KAIYTDGTQSAW

-750 VTLTEPVA
+750 VTLTQPAA
-758 ATPTLTVTPTS
+758 ATPTLTVTPATLS
-769 LNMSA
+769 MSA

-799 SGSSVFTISPT
+799 SGSSVFSITPT

-826 YKPTA
+826 YAPTA
-831 TGTQTG
+831 TGTQTA

-845 AESKTVSLT
+845 AESKTVTLT
-854 GTASAAP
+854 GTATAAP

-890 ASSNV
+890 ASANV

-909 PSTGTTLLGT
+909 PSTGTTLLGS
-919 IDGSNYTGS
+919 IDGSAYTGS
-928 YKTITLSSPWGGTNV
+928 YKTITLTSPWGGSNV
-943 KGGNSAV
+943 KGGNNAV
-950 YTSGSSGKI
+950 YFTKSGKI
-959 TFTIPSGYSSNTTFS
+959 TFTIPSGYSNATFS
-974 VQITT
+974 VKIKT
-979 VSGTYGSGNITVKST
+979 VSGNYGTGNITVASA

-1001 SFSKG
+1001 TFAKG
-1006 ETYTWTVTGK
+1006 ETYTWIVTGSAGEK
-1016 TGDVITIY
+1016 ITLTT
-1024 STDSSYSPD
+1024 TDSSYSPD
-1033 MSLIKVYA
+1033 MSLIEVYA
-1041 GNITLNATE
+1041 GNTTLNATE

-1072 TAGATY
+1072 TAATTY

-1098 SVTLKDEEPAATP
+1098 TVTLKDEEPAATP

-1117 TSLNMTANVGET
+1117 TSLSMTANVGAT

-1148 VSGASVFTISQSSI
+1148 LSGASVFSITPTTI

-1168 NGVNVTVTYKPT
+1168 NGVNVTVTYAPT

-1189 TVASSGAT
+1189 TVASAGAT

-1205 NATINKANPVL
+1205 NATIEKATPVL
-1216 TTPTIVSSTSFTANW
+1216 NAASNISSTGFTANW

-1238 TVSSYTMYGTL
+1238 VVSSYTLYGTL
-1249 TAQPSGD
+1249 TAQPGGGD
-1256 DPEPE
+1256 EPT
-1261 TTLLGSLDGSN
+1261 TTLLGTIDGSN
-1272 YTGSYASITLTSPWG
+1272 YTGSYATVTLTSPWSG
-1287 GSNVKAG
+1287 TNVKGG
-1294 NGAIYTKNS
+1294 NGAVYTKNS
-1303 SSWWGSSTT
+1303 TSSWWWNSTTT
-1312 YGTITFTIPSGYS
+1312 YGYIYFTIPSGYS
-1325 NATFTIQITTANT
+1325 NATFTVMITTANT

-1348 SAKTSAVG
+1348 SASTAAVG
-1356 HTFAKGETYTWTVTG
+1356 HTFSQGETYAWTVTG
-1371 SAGDKITIYSTDSSY
+1371 SAGDKIAIYSTDSSY
-1386 SPDMTWIGIYAG
+1386 SPDMTLIQVYAG
-1398 TMNLNATATGDNTN
+1398 TASLNATATGDNTD

-1434 TYSYYIVANY
+1434 TYSYYLVANY
-1444 VDGTTGTSNTQEVT
+1444 VDGTTATSNTQEVT
-1458 LVSVNM
+1458 LVSLNM
-1464 GGHTAVKS
+1464 GGNTGINS
-1472 LIADGDEIESVTYVN
+1472 LVVDGDEVESVTYVN
-1487 MAGVQSKQPWDGV
+1487 MSGVQSDEPWDGV

-1505 RYKSGAVKSS
+1505 RYRSGAVKSS
-1515 KVMF
+1515 KVKY

>member
-1 MKKLLFLLTAMIMA
+1 MNRLMKKIFFFLTAAIMA
-15 MSLSAA
+15 MSLCAA
-21 PVDQATA
+21 PVDLATA
-28 MKKAQSFLKN
+28 TQKAQSFLS
-38 ELYAGKIMSP
+38 EYYAGKMMAPS
-48 GAVTPVLLK
+48 AVQPVLLK
-57 AEMGKVKINEPVY
+57 AEVGNVLRQQPVY
-70 YIYNTSTTFLV
+70 YIFNTSTSFIV

-87 AVDILMVG
+87 AEEILMVG
-95 DRPLKDVNNMP
+95 DRPLRDVNNLPWGMR
-106 PGLQD
+106 D

-119 IMFLQEH
+119 IMYLQEH
-126 PGLQSSTLV
+126 PGMRSSTLV
-135 PAHAPSMNATTYG
+135 VPKAPSLNATTYG
-148 PLLTCNWDQEAPYW
+148 PLLTCNWDQEAPYY

-167 GNYQCL
+167 GSYQCL

-181 SMVFYYWK
+181 SMVFYFWK

-195 GVVPGYKS
+195 PVVPGYKS
-203 TISYSSYGSTSYTHS
+203 TISYSSYGSKSYTHS

-248 LMRYVGQAEHMGYGT
+248 LMHYVGQAERMGYGT

-272 VDSVS
+272 VDSVC
-277 NIRNA
+277 NIRDA
-282 FTFFGYDSSTTR
+282 FIFFGYNSSTTR
-294 FVKKTSAYSGGSTL
+294 FVKKTSAYSGGTTL
-308 YTDAQW
+308 YTDSQW

-335 NAGGHAFNVDGYN
+335 NAGGHAFNVDGYR
-348 SSTNKYHVNFGWSG
+348 SSDNKYHINFGWSG

-401 LTVSPTSLSFSTTAG
+401 LSVNPTSLSFSTTAG

-427 TNLTGNVTL
+427 SNLTGNVTL

-442 GVYTISPT
+442 GAYTISPT

-465 TYKPT
+465 TYNPT

-475 TGSIAIASSGA
+475 TGGITIASSGA
-486 TSKSVSL
+486 SSKTVSL

-528 QTSSSN
+528 QTTSSN
-534 VSSYTLQVT
+534 VSSYTLQVN
-543 EKGSTPATSQL
+543 EKGSTPAVSQL
-554 ANIDLSSVTQ
+554 ASIDLSGVTQ

-569 GYLTDVSSNIAS
+569 GYLTDVASNIAN

-608 PNYSLS
+608 PTYSLT
-614 GYSKMTVKV
+614 GYSKVTVKV
-623 TAYSYYSSYYGNAT
+623 KAYSYYSSYYGNAT
-637 LSVGS
+637 LSVGT
-642 GSQTQTQALSDN
+642 GSQTKTQALSD
-654 STTYTFVL
+654 TDTEYTFVL
-662 NCSSTDKVT
+662 NCSSSDKVT

-677 YISVSKIEI
+677 YISLSKIEI
-686 YAGDASSVN
+686 YAGDTSVN
-695 MFAASETG
+695 SFNASESG

-710 TGITNKYYTVNNL
+710 TGITNKYYTVSNL

-733 KAIYTDGSQSAW
+733 KAIYTDGSESAW

-750 VTLTEPVA
+750 VTLTQPAA
-758 ATPTLTVTPTS
+758 ATPTLTVTPATLS
-769 LNMSA
+769 MSA

-799 SGSSVFTISPT
+799 SGSSVFSITPT

-826 YKPTA
+826 YAPTA
-831 TGTQTG
+831 TGTQTA
-837 TITIASSG
+837 TITIASTG
-845 AESKTVSLT
+845 AESKTVTLT
-854 GTASAAP
+854 GTATTAP

-890 ASSNV
+890 ASANV

-909 PSTGTTLLGT
+909 PSTGTTLLGS
-919 IDGSNYTGS
+919 IDGSAYTGS

-950 YTSGSSGKI
+950 YFTKSGNI
-959 TFTIPSGYSSNTTFS
+959 TFTIPSGYSNATFS
-974 VQITT
+974 VKIKT
-979 VSGTYGSGNITVKST
+979 VTGTYGTGNVTVAST
-994 QTSAVGH
+994 KTSAVGH
-1001 SFSKG
+1001 TFAKG
-1006 ETYTWTVTGK
+1006 ETYTWIVTGSA
-1016 TGDVITIY
+1016 GDKITLTT
-1024 STDSSYSPD
+1024 TDSSYSPD
-1033 MSLIKVYA
+1033 MSLIEVYA
-1041 GNITLNATE
+1041 GNTTLNATE

-1072 TAGATY
+1072 TAATTY

-1098 SVTLKDEEPAATP
+1098 TVTLKDEEPAATP

-1117 TSLNMTANVGET
+1117 TSLSMSANVGAT

-1148 VSGASVFTISQSSI
+1148 MSGASVFSITPTTI

-1168 NGVNVTVTYKPT
+1168 NGVNVTVAYAPT

-1216 TTPTIVSSTSFTANW
+1216 TAATNISSTSFTANW
-1231 THDVDAS
+1231 SHDVDAS
-1238 TVSSYTMYGTL
+1238 SVSSYTLYGTL
-1249 TAQPSGD
+1249 TAQPGGGD
-1256 DPEPE
+1256 EPSS
-1261 TTLLGSLDGSN
+1261 TLLGSLNGSN
-1272 YTGSYASITLTSPWG
+1272 YTGSYTSITLTSPWG
-1287 GSNVKAG
+1287 GSNVKGG

-1303 SSWWGSSTT
+1303 SSWWSTS
-1312 YGTITFTIPSGYS
+1312 YGNITFTIPSGYT
-1325 NATFTIQITTANT
+1325 NATFTIQITSANT

-1356 HTFAKGETYTWTVTG
+1356 HTFSQGETYTWTVTG

-1386 SPDMTWIGIYAG
+1386 SPDMALISIYAG
-1398 TMNLNATATGDNTN
+1398 TMNLNATATGDNTD

-1444 VDGTTGTSNTQEVT
+1444 VDGTTATSNTQEVT
-1458 LVSVNM
+1458 LVSLSM
-1464 GGHTAVKS
+1464 GGQTGINSLAV
-1472 LIADGDEIESVTYVN
+1472 DGDEIESVTYVN
-1487 MAGVQSKQPWDGV
+1487 MSGVQSKEPWDGV

-1505 RYKSGAVKSS
+1505 RYRSGAVKSS
-1515 KVMF
+1515 KVKY

>member
-1 MKKLLFLLTAMIMA
+1 MKKILFFLTAAIMA

-28 MKKAQSFLKN
+28 MRKAQNFLSQH
-38 ELYAGKIMSP
+38 YAGKVMAP
-48 GAVTPVLLK
+48 AALQPVLLK
-57 AEMGKVKINEPVY
+57 AEMGKAKINEPVY
-70 YIYNTSTTFLV
+70 YIYNTATTFVV

-87 AVDILMVG
+87 AEEILMVG
-95 DRPLKDVNNMP
+95 DRPLKDVNNLP
-106 PGLQD
+106 LGLRD
-111 MLGQYKDQ
+111 LLGQYKDQ

-126 PGLQSSTLV
+126 PGLHGNPMAIPPGT
-135 PAHAPSMNATTYG
+135 PSLRATTYG
-148 PLLTCNWDQEAPYW
+148 PLLTCNWDQQAPYY

-167 GNYQCL
+167 GSYQCL

-181 SMVFYYWK
+181 SMVFYFWK
-189 YPTAAT
+189 YPTDPT
-195 GVVPGYKS
+195 PVVPGYKS
-203 TISYSSYGSTSYTHS
+203 TISTGSYSSKSYTHS
-218 ALPSTTFDWA
+218 ALPSVTFDWA
-228 NMLDSYTGSYTTA
+228 NMLDDYTGSYTTA
-241 QGTAVAT
+241 QGNAVAT
-248 LMRYVGQAEHMGYGT
+248 LMHYVGQAERMGYGT
-263 SAAGGSGVS
+263 DGSGVS
-272 VDSVS
+272 VDSVC
-277 NIRNA
+277 NIRDA

-294 FVKKTSAYSGGSTL
+294 FVKKTSAYSGGTTL
-308 YTDAQW
+308 YSDSQW

-348 SSTNKYHVNFGWSG
+348 SSTNKYHINFGWSG
-362 DGNAWCALNS
+362 DGNAWCSLNS

-391 PPSGSTATPT
+391 PPSGASATPT
-401 LTVSPTSLSFSTTAG
+401 LSVSPTSLSFSTTAG

-442 GVYTISPT
+442 GAYTISPT

-465 TYKPT
+465 TYNPT

-475 TGSIAIASSGA
+475 TGSITIASSGA
-486 TSKSVSL
+486 TSKTVSL

-528 QTSSSN
+528 QTTSSN
-534 VSSYTLQVT
+534 VASYTLQVT

-554 ANIDLSSVTQ
+554 ADIDLSGVTQ
-564 VTNSD
+564 VTTSD
-569 GYLTDVSSNIAS
+569 GYLSDVSSNITS

-608 PNYSLS
+608 PTYSLS
-614 GYSKMTVKV
+614 GYSKVTVKV
-623 TAYSYYSSYYGNAT
+623 KAYSYYSSYYGNAT
-637 LSVGS
+637 LSVATGS
-642 GSQTQTQALSDN
+642 ASKTQALSDTN
-654 STTYTFVL
+654 TEYTFVL
-662 NCSSTDKVT
+662 DCSSSDKVT

-677 YISVSKIEI
+677 YISISNIEI
-686 YAGDASSVN
+686 YAGDASSLN
-695 MFAASETG
+695 MLAASETG

-723 KEGGTFTYKV
+723 KTGGTFVYKV

-750 VTLTEPVA
+750 VTLKEEEVV
-758 ATPTLTVTPTS
+758 ATPTLTVTPATLS
-769 LNMSA
+769 MTA

-799 SGSSVFTISPT
+799 SGSSVFTIST
-810 TITAAN
+810 TSITAAN

-845 AESKTVSLT
+845 AESKTVTLT
-854 GTASAAP
+854 GNATTAP

-870 AANSSYVTS
+870 AANSSYVTTN
-879 SSFRADWTDQT
+879 SFRADWTDQT
-890 ASSNV
+890 ASANV
-895 ASYTLQVNGQGGST
+895 ASYTLQVNGQGGTT

-919 IDGSNYTGS
+919 IDGSSYTGS
-928 YKTITLSSPWGGTNV
+928 YKTISLTSPWGGSNV
-943 KGGNSAV
+943 RGGNSAV
-950 YTSGSSGKI
+950 YFTKSGKI
-959 TFTIPSGYSSNTTFS
+959 TFTIPSGYSNATFS
-974 VQITT
+974 VKVTT
-979 VSGTYGSGNITVKST
+979 SNNSYGTGNVTVKST
-994 QTSAVGH
+994 KTTAVGH
-1001 SFSKG
+1001 TFAKN
-1006 ETYTWTVTGK
+1006 ETYTWIVTGSA
-1016 TGDVITIY
+1016 GDVITLTT
-1024 STDSSYSPD
+1024 TDSSYSPD
-1033 MSLIKVYA
+1033 MTMIQVYA
-1041 GNITLNATE
+1041 GNTTLNATE
-1050 TGDATA
+1050 TGDATD

-1063 NKYYTVNNL
+1063 NKYYTVTGL
-1072 TAGATY
+1072 TTAATY

-1098 SVTLKDEEPAATP
+1098 TVTLKDEEPAATP

-1117 TSLNMTANVGET
+1117 ASLSMTANVGAT

-1148 VSGASVFTISQSSI
+1148 LSGASVFSISPTTI

-1168 NGVNVTVTYKPT
+1168 NGVNVTVTYAPT
-1180 AYGTQTATV
+1180 AYGSQTATV
-1189 TVASSGAT
+1189 TIASEGAA

-1205 NATINKANPVL
+1205 NATINKADPVL
-1216 TTPTIVSSTSFTANW
+1216 TDATNISSTSFTANW

-1238 TVSSYTMYGTL
+1238 SVSSYTLYGKL
-1249 TAQPSGD
+1249 TAQPEGGD
-1256 DPEPE
+1256 EP
-1261 TTLLGSLDGSN
+1261 TSTLLGSLDGSN
-1272 YTGSYASITLTSPWG
+1272 YTGSYASISLTSPWG
-1287 GSNVKAG
+1287 GSNVRAG

-1303 SSWWGSSTT
+1303 TSWWSTS
-1312 YGTITFTIPSGYS
+1312 YGNITFTIPSGYS

-1356 HTFAKGETYTWTVTG
+1356 HTFTKGETYTWTVTG
-1371 SAGDKITIYSTDSSY
+1371 SAGDKITIYSTDNSY
-1386 SPDMTWIGIYAG
+1386 SPDMALICIYAG
-1398 TMNLNATATGDNTN
+1398 TLNLNATATGDNTD
-1412 FVITDIDAGST
+1412 FVITDIEAGSA

-1434 TYSYYIVANY
+1434 TYSYYLVANY
-1444 VDGTTGTSNTQEVT
+1444 VDGTTATSNTQEVT
-1458 LVSVNM
+1458 LLSMNFNPN
-1464 GGHTAVKS
+1464 TAINSIV
-1472 LIADGDEIESVTYVN
+1472 ADGDEIESITYVN
-1487 MAGVQSKQPWDGV
+1487 MSGMQSKEPFEGV
-1500 NIVVT
+1500 NIKVV
-1505 RYKSGAVKSS
+1505 RYKNGAVKSS
-1515 KVMF
+1515 KVLY

>member
-1 MKKLLFLLTAMIMA
+1 MKKLLFFMTAAIMA

-21 PVDQATA
+21 PVDQTTA

-38 ELYAGKIMSP
+38 ELYAGQFMSP
-48 GAVTPVLLK
+48 AATIPVLLK
-57 AEMGKVKINEPVY
+57 AEMGDAKVGTPVY
-70 YIYNTSTTFLV
+70 YIFNTSTTFIV

-87 AVDILMVG
+87 ADEILMVG
-95 DRPLKDVNNMP
+95 DRPLRDVNNLPLGM
-106 PGLQD
+106 QD

-119 IMFLQEH
+119 IMYLQKN
-126 PGLQSSTLV
+126 PNLKSNLLAN
-135 PAHAPSMNATTYG
+135 PANTPKLRAGTYG
-148 PLLTCNWDQEAPYW
+148 PLLTCNWDQQAPYW

-167 GNYQCL
+167 GSYQCL

-195 GVVPGYKS
+195 PAVPGYKS

-248 LMRYVGQAEHMGYGT
+248 LMHYVGQAEHMGYGT

-308 YTDAQW
+308 YTDTQW
-314 AALIQEEM
+314 AAMIQEEM

-335 NAGGHAFNVDGYN
+335 NAGGHAFNVDGYR
-348 SSTNKYHVNFGWSG
+348 SSDNKYHINFGWSG
-362 DGNAWCALNS
+362 DGNAWCSLNS

-391 PPSGSTATPT
+391 PPSSSNTPT
-401 LTVSPTSLSFSTTAG
+401 LTVTPSTLSFSTTAG
-416 QTVSK
+416 QSVSK
-421 TFTVTG
+421 TFTVKG

-442 GVYTISPT
+442 SAYTISPT
-450 TISASAA
+450 TISASSAN
-457 ASGATVTV
+457 SGATVTV
-465 TYKPT
+465 TYNPS

-475 TGSIAIASSGA
+475 SGTIKVSSSGA
-486 TSKSVSL
+486 TDVNVSM

-503 TYTPVMSAANSSYIT
+503 TYTPVMSAASSSYIT
-518 TNSFRANWTD
+518 TNSFRAAWTD
-528 QTSSSN
+528 QTPSAN
-534 VSSYTLQVT
+534 VASYTLQVT
-543 EKGSTPATSQL
+543 EKGTTPTTSEL
-554 ANIDLSSVTQ
+554 ANIDLSGVSQ

-569 GYLTDVSSNIAS
+569 GYLSDVSSNITT
-581 YLGTGWT
+581 YLGTGWS

-608 PNYSLS
+608 PTYNLS
-614 GYSKMTVKV
+614 GYSQVTVKV
-623 TAYSYYSSYYGNAT
+623 KAYSYYSSYYGNAT
-637 LSVGS
+637 LSVGT
-642 GSQTQTQALSDN
+642 GSQTKTQALSDSN
-654 STTYTFVL
+654 TEYTFVL
-662 NCSSTDKVT
+662 NCSSSDKVT

-677 YISVSKIEI
+677 YISVSSIKI
-686 YAGDASSVN
+686 YAGDASSLN
-695 MFAASETG
+695 MLTASETG
-703 GETSRTI
+703 GESSRII
-710 TGITNKYYTVNNL
+710 TGITNKYYTVQNL
-723 KEGGTFTYKV
+723 KEGATFTYKV
-733 KAIYTDGSQSAW
+733 KAIYSDGSESAW

-750 VTLTEPVA
+750 VTLNAATV
-758 ATPTLTVTPTS
+758 ATPTLTVTPATLS
-769 LNMSA
+769 MSA

-799 SGSSVFTISPT
+799 SGSSVFSITPT

-826 YKPTA
+826 YAPTA
-831 TGTQTG
+831 TGTQTA
-837 TITIASSG
+837 TITVASDG
-845 AESKTVSLT
+845 ATSKTVTLT
-854 GTASAAP
+854 GTATAAP

-890 ASSNV
+890 ASANV
-895 ASYTLQVNGQGGST
+895 ASYTLQVDGQGGST
-909 PSTGTTLLGT
+909 PSTDPILLGS
-919 IDGSNYTGS
+919 IDGSQYTGS
-928 YKTITLSSPWGGTNV
+928 YKTITLTSPWGGSNV

-950 YTSGSSGKI
+950 YFTKSGKI
-959 TFTIPSGYSSNTTFS
+959 TFTIPSGYSNATFS
-974 VQITT
+974 VKIKT
-979 VSGTYGSGNITVKST
+979 VTGTYGTGNVTVKST
-994 QTSAVGH
+994 KTSAVGH
-1001 SFSKG
+1001 TFSKG
-1006 ETYTWTVTGK
+1006 ETYTWTVTGSA
-1016 TGDVITIY
+1016 GDVITLTT
-1024 STDSSYSPD
+1024 TDTSYSPD
-1033 MSLIKVYA
+1033 MSLIEVYA
-1041 GNITLNATE
+1041 GNTTLNATE
-1050 TGDATA
+1050 TGDATT

-1063 NKYYTVNNL
+1063 NKYYTVQNL

-1078 TYKVKAIYTDGSES
+1078 TYKVKAIYTDGTQS

-1117 TSLNMTANVGET
+1117 TSLSMTANVGAT

-1148 VSGASVFTISQSSI
+1148 LSGASVFSISTTSI

-1168 NGVNVTVTYKPT
+1168 NGVNVTVTYAPT

-1189 TVASSGAT
+1189 TVASAGAT
-1197 SKTVALTG
+1197 SQTVALTG
-1205 NATINKANPVL
+1205 NATIAKSTPVL
-1216 TTPTIVSSTSFTANW
+1216 NAATNISSTGFTANW

-1238 TVSSYTMYGTL
+1238 VVSSYTMYGTL
-1249 TAQPSGD
+1249 TAQPGGGD
-1256 DPEPE
+1256 EPSS
-1261 TTLLGSLDGSN
+1261 TLLGSLDGSN
-1272 YTGSYASITLTSPWG
+1272 YTGSYASVTLTSPWG
-1287 GSNVKAG
+1287 GSNVRGG
-1294 NGAIYTKNS
+1294 NGALYTKNS
-1303 SSWWGSSTT
+1303 SSWWSTS
-1312 YGTITFTIPSGYS
+1312 YGNITFTVPSGYS

-1338 SYGTGNITVK
+1338 SYGAGNITVK

-1356 HTFAKGETYTWTVTG
+1356 HTFVKGETYTWTVTA

-1386 SPDMTWIGIYAG
+1386 SPDMTLINVYAG
-1398 TMNLNATATGDNTN
+1398 TLNLNATATGDNTD

-1444 VDGTTGTSNTQEVT
+1444 VDGTTATSNTQEVT

-1464 GGHTAVKS
+1464 DNTGINT
-1472 LIADGDEIESVTYVN
+1472 IATDGDEIESVTYVN
-1487 MAGVQSKQPWDGV
+1487 MSGVQSKEPWDGV

-1505 RYKSGAVKSS
+1505 RYRSGAVKSS
-1515 KVMF
+1515 KVLF

>member
-1 MKKLLFLLTAMIMA
+1 MKKIFFFLTAAIMA
-15 MSLSAA
+15 MSLTAA

-28 MKKAQSFLKN
+28 MRKAQSFLAN
-38 ELYAGKIMSP
+38 QLYAGKIMAPS
-48 GAVTPVLLK
+48 ALNPVLLK
-57 AEMGKVKINEPVY
+57 AEMGKVTRNQPVY
-70 YIYNTSTTFLV
+70 YIFNTSTTFLV

-87 AVDILMVG
+87 AEEILMVG
-95 DRPLKDVNNMP
+95 DRPLRDVNNLPM
-106 PGLQD
+106 GLQD

-119 IMFLQEH
+119 IMYLQEH
-126 PGLQSSTLV
+126 PGIRSNVLAV
-135 PAHAPSMNATTYG
+135 PSAPKLNAVTYG
-148 PLLTCNWDQEAPYW
+148 PLLTAIWDQSAPFY

-167 GNYQCL
+167 GSYQCL

-181 SMVFYYWK
+181 SMVFHYWK

-195 GVVPGYKS
+195 PAVPGYKS

-228 NMLDSYTGSYTTA
+228 NMLDDYTGSYTTA
-241 QGTAVAT
+241 QGNAVAT
-248 LMRYVGQAEHMGYGT
+248 LMHYVGQAERMGYGT

-272 VDSVS
+272 VDSVC
-277 NIRNA
+277 NIRDA
-282 FTFFGYDSSTTR
+282 FTFFGYDASTTR
-294 FVKKTSAYSGGSTL
+294 FVKKTSAYSGGTTL
-308 YTDAQW
+308 YSDSQW

-335 NAGGHAFNVDGYN
+335 NAGGHAFNVDGYR
-348 SSTNKYHVNFGWSG
+348 SSDNKYHINFGWSG
-362 DGNAWCALNS
+362 DGNAWCSLNS

-391 PPSGSTATPT
+391 PPSGASATPT

-416 QTVSK
+416 QTVTK

-442 GVYTISPT
+442 GVYTISPS
-450 TISASAA
+450 TITASAA

-486 TSKSVSL
+486 SSKSVTL
-493 SGTATAAALE
+493 SGTAAAAALE

-518 TNSFRANWTD
+518 TTGFRANWTD
-528 QTSSSN
+528 QTTSSN

-554 ANIDLSSVTQ
+554 ASIDLSGVTQ

-569 GYLTDVSSNIAS
+569 GYLTDVASNIAT

-608 PNYSLS
+608 PTYSLS
-614 GYSKMTVKV
+614 GYSKVTVKV
-623 TAYSYYSSYYGNAT
+623 TAYSYYSSYYGSAT
-637 LSVGS
+637 LNVATGS
-642 GSQTQTQALSDN
+642 ASKSQALSDTN
-654 STTYTFVL
+654 TEYTFVL
-662 NCSSTDKVT
+662 DCSSSDKVT

-686 YAGDASSVN
+686 YAGDATSVN
-695 MFAASETG
+695 MLAASETG

-710 TGITNKYYTVNNL
+710 TGITSKYYTVNNL

-733 KAIYTDGSQSAW
+733 KAIYTDGTQSAW

-750 VTLTEPVA
+750 VTLAQPAA
-758 ATPTLTVTPTS
+758 ATPTLTVTPATLS
-769 LNMSA
+769 MSA

-799 SGSSVFTISPT
+799 SGSSVFSITPT

-826 YKPTA
+826 YAPTA
-831 TGTQTG
+831 TGTQTA

-845 AESKTVSLT
+845 AESKTVTLT
-854 GTASAAP
+854 GTATTAP

-890 ASSNV
+890 ASANV

-919 IDGSNYTGS
+919 IDGSSYTGS
-928 YKTITLSSPWGGTNV
+928 YKTITLSSPWGGSNV
-943 KGGNSAV
+943 KGGNNAV
-950 YTSGSSGKI
+950 YFTKSGKI
-959 TFTIPSGYSSNTTFS
+959 TFTIPSGYSNATFS
-974 VQITT
+974 VKITT
-979 VSGTYGSGNITVKST
+979 VTGTYGTGNVTVASSK
-994 QTSAVGH
+994 TSAVGH
-1001 SFSKG
+1001 TFAKG
-1006 ETYTWTVTGK
+1006 ETYTWIVTGSA
-1016 TGDVITIY
+1016 GDKITLTT
-1024 STDSSYSPD
+1024 TDSSYSPD
-1033 MSLIKVYA
+1033 MSLIQVYA
-1041 GNITLNATE
+1041 GNTTLNATE

-1063 NKYYTVNNL
+1063 SKYYTVNNL
-1072 TAGATY
+1072 TAATTY

-1098 SVTLKDEEPAATP
+1098 TVTLKDEEPAATP

-1117 TSLNMTANVGET
+1117 TSLSMTANVGAT

-1140 LTGNVTLS
+1140 LTGNVTLTM
-1148 VSGASVFTISQSSI
+1148 SGADVFSITPTTI

-1168 NGVNVTVTYKPT
+1168 NGVNVTVTYAPT

-1189 TVASSGAT
+1189 TVASAGAA

-1205 NATINKANPVL
+1205 NATITKATPVL
-1216 TTPTIVSSTSFTANW
+1216 NAATNISGTGFTANW

-1238 TVSSYTMYGTL
+1238 SVSSYTLYGTL
-1249 TAQPSGD
+1249 TAQPGGD
-1256 DPEPE
+1256 DEPT
-1261 TTLLGSLDGSN
+1261 TTLLGTIDGSN
-1272 YTGSYASITLTSPWG
+1272 YTGSYATVTLTSPWSG
-1287 GSNVKAG
+1287 TNVRGG
-1294 NGAIYTKNS
+1294 NGAVYTKNS
-1303 SSWWGSSTT
+1303 SSSWWWNSTTT
-1312 YGTITFTIPSGYS
+1312 YGYIYFTIPSGYS
-1325 NATFTIQITTANT
+1325 NATFTVMVTTANS

-1356 HTFAKGETYTWTVTG
+1356 HTFAKGETYAWTVTG
-1371 SAGDKITIYSTDSSY
+1371 SAGDVITLYSTDSSY
-1386 SPDMTWIGIYAG
+1386 SPDMTLIQVYAG
-1398 TMNLNATATGDNTN
+1398 TASLNATATGDNTD

-1434 TYSYYIVANY
+1434 TYSYYLVANY
-1444 VDGTTGTSNTQEVT
+1444 VDGTTATSNTQEVT
-1458 LVSVNM
+1458 LVSLNM
-1464 GGHTAVKS
+1464 GGQTGINSLAV
-1472 LIADGDEIESVTYVN
+1472 DGDEIESVTYVN
-1487 MAGVQSKQPWDGV
+1487 MSGVQSSEPWDGV

-1505 RYKSGAVKSS
+1505 RYRSGAVKST
-1515 KVMF
+1515 KVLH

>member
-1 MKKLLFLLTAMIMA
+1 MKKLVFLLSTIILA
-15 MSLSAA
+15 MSMSAA
-21 PVDQATA
+21 PVDQVTA
-28 MKKAQSFLKN
+28 KHKAQIFLTDQ
-38 ELYAGKIMSP
+38 LYAGKIMSP
-48 GAVTPVLLK
+48 AALNPVLLK
-57 AEMGKVKINEPVY
+57 AEMGDKVNQPVY
-70 YIYNTSTTFLV
+70 YIFNTSTTFLV

-87 AVDILMVG
+87 AEEILMVG
-95 DRPLKDVNNMP
+95 DRPLKDINNLPLGM
-106 PGLQD
+106 QD

-119 IMFLQEH
+119 IMFLQAH
-126 PGLQSSTLV
+126 PGLQPTNGL
-135 PAHAPSMNATTYG
+135 APSAAPSLNATTYG
-148 PLLTCNWDQEAPYW
+148 PLLTCNWDQEAPYY

-167 GNYQCL
+167 GSYQCL

-181 SMVFYYWK
+181 SMVFYFWK

-195 GVVPGYKS
+195 PAVPGYKS
-203 TISYSSYGSTSYTHS
+203 TISYSSYGSKSYTHS

-248 LMRYVGQAEHMGYGT
+248 LMHYVGQAERMGYGT

-272 VDSVS
+272 VDSVC
-277 NIRNA
+277 NIRDA

-294 FVKKTSAYSGGSTL
+294 FVKKTSAYSGGTTL
-308 YTDAQW
+308 YSDSQW
-314 AALIQEEM
+314 ASLIQEEM

-348 SSTNKYHVNFGWSG
+348 SSTNKYHINFGWSG

-377 YNFNVYQQMVIGIQ
+377 YNFNVYQQMVIGIK
-391 PPSGSTATPT
+391 PPTTTATPT

-427 TNLTGNVTL
+427 SNLTGNVTL

-450 TISASAA
+450 TITASAA

-470 AAGTH
+470 ASGTH

-486 TSKSVSL
+486 TSKTVSL
-493 SGTATAAALE
+493 SGTATAAALT

-518 TNSFRANWTD
+518 SSSFRADWTD

-543 EKGSTPATSQL
+543 
-554 ANIDLSSVTQ
+554 
-564 VTNSD
+564 
-569 GYLTDVSSNIAS
+569 
-581 YLGTGWT
+581 
-588 ASTYVYANTGM
+588 
-599 LITGGNLVS
+599 
-608 PNYSLS
+608 
-614 GYSKMTVKV
+614 
-623 TAYSYYSSYYGNAT
+623 
-637 LSVGS
+637 
-642 GSQTQTQALSDN
+642 
-654 STTYTFVL
+654 
-662 NCSSTDKVT
+662 
-671 IGSTSN
+671 
-677 YISVSKIEI
+677 
-686 YAGDASSVN
+686 
-695 MFAASETG
+695 
-703 GETSRTI
+703 
-710 TGITNKYYTVNNL
+710 
-723 KEGGTFTYKV
+723 
-733 KAIYTDGSQSAW
+733 KA
-745 SNEQE
+745 
-750 VTLTEPVA
+750 
-758 ATPTLTVTPTS
+758 
-769 LNMSA
+769 
-774 YTGETATATFKVT
+774 
-787 GADLTGNVTLTK
+787 
-799 SGSSVFTISPT
+799 
-810 TITAAN
+810 
-816 AANGVNVTVT
+816 
-826 YKPTA
+826 
-831 TGTQTG
+831 
-837 TITIASSG
+837 
-845 AESKTVSLT
+845 
-854 GTASAAP
+854 
-861 ITTYTPVMS
+861 
-870 AANSSYVTS
+870 
-879 SSFRADWTDQT
+879 
-890 ASSNV
+890 
-895 ASYTLQVNGQGGST
+895 GGST

-1041 GNITLNATE
+1041 GNINLNASE
-1050 TGDATA
+1050 TGDADS

-1063 NKYYTVNNL
+1063 NKYYTVSNL

-1078 TYKVKAIYTDGSES
+1078 TYKVKALYTDGTSS
-1092 AWSNEQ
+1092 SWSNEQ
-1098 SVTLKDEEPAATP
+1098 SVTLNEDSPAATP

-1117 TSLNMTANVGET
+1117 TSLNMSAKVGGTA
-1129 KTATFKVTGAD
+1129 TATFKVTGAD

-1148 VSGASVFTISQSSI
+1148 LSGASVFTISTSSI

-1180 AYGTQTATV
+1180 ATGTQTATV

-1197 SKTVALTG
+1197 SKTVSLSGTASLD
-1205 NATINKANPVL
+1205 KVNPVMNAA
-1216 TTPTIVSSTSFTANW
+1216 TVNSSTSFTANW
-1231 THDVDAS
+1231 THNVES
-1238 TVSSYTMYGTL
+1238 SIVSSYTLYGTL
-1249 TAQPSGD
+1249 TAQPSGGD
-1256 DPEPE
+1256 EPSSN
-1261 TTLLGSLDGSN
+1261 TLLGSLDGSN
-1272 YTGSYASITLTSPWG
+1272 YTGSYASVTLTSPWG
-1287 GSNVKAG
+1287 GSNVVAG
-1294 NGAIYTKNS
+1294 NGAFYTKNS
-1303 SSWWGSSTT
+1303 SSWWSSSYGNIT
-1312 YGTITFTIPSGYS
+1312 YTVPSGYS
-1325 NATFTIQITTANT
+1325 NATFTVQITTAST
-1338 SYGTGNITVK
+1338 SYGSGSITVK
-1348 SAKTSAVG
+1348 SAKTSAVKQSVSTG
-1356 HTFAKGETYTWTVTG
+1356 STYTWTVTA
-1371 SAGDKITIYSTDSSY
+1371 SAGDKITIYSTDSKY
-1386 SPDMTWIGIYAG
+1386 SPDMAYIAIYAG
-1398 TMNLNATATGDNTN
+1398 TLNFNATATGDNTN
-1412 FVITDIDAGST
+1412 FVVTDITNTST

-1434 TYSYYIVANY
+1434 TYEIYLVANY

-1458 LVSVNM
+1458 LVSVNLSND
-1464 GGHTAVKS
+1464 GVNTGINDR
-1472 LIADGDEIESVTYVN
+1472 IADGDEIESVTYVN
-1487 MAGVQSKQPWDGV
+1487 MSGMQSKEPFDGV

-1515 KVMF
+1515 KVLY

>member
-1 MKKLLFLLTAMIMA
+1 MKKIILCFVTAMIMA
-15 MSLSAA
+15 LTASAA

-28 MKKAQSFLKN
+28 MRKAQEFLAN
-38 ELYAGKIMSP
+38 HYAGTMMAP
-48 GAVTPVLLK
+48 GAVQPVLLK
-57 AEMGKVKINEPVY
+57 AEMGNVKMHGPVY
-70 YIYNTSTTFLV
+70 YIYNTTTTFIV

-87 AVDILMVG
+87 AEEILMVG
-95 DRPLKDVNNMP
+95 DRPLKDINNLP
-106 PGLQD
+106 LGLQD

-126 PGLQSSTLV
+126 PNLQSNTLL
-135 PAHAPSMNATTYG
+135 ANPSSAKLRAGTYG
-148 PLLTCNWDQEAPYW
+148 PLLTCNWDQEAPYY

-362 DGNAWCALNS
+362 DGNAWCSLNS

-391 PPSGSTATPT
+391 PPSGSTPTPT
-401 LTVSPTSLSFSTTAG
+401 LTINPSSLSFNTTAG

-436 TKTDAN
+436 SKTDAN
-442 GVYTISPT
+442 GVYTISPS
-450 TISASAA
+450 TITASAA

-475 TGSIAIASSGA
+475 SGTITIASSGA
-486 TSKSVSL
+486 SDKTVSL
-493 SGTATAAALE
+493 NGTATAATLE

-528 QTSSSN
+528 QTPSAN
-534 VSSYTLQVT
+534 VASYTLQVT

-554 ANIDLSSVTQ
+554 ANIDLSGVTQ
-564 VTNSD
+564 VTDND
-569 GYLTDVSSNIAS
+569 GYLTNVSSNITS

-588 ASTYVYANTGM
+588 ASTNVYANTGM

-608 PNYSLS
+608 PTYSLS
-614 GYSKMTVKV
+614 GYSKVTVKV

-637 LSVGS
+637 MSVGT
-642 GSQTQTQALSDN
+642 GSQSKTQALTDN
-654 STTYTFVL
+654 NTEYTFVL
-662 NCSSTDKVT
+662 NCSSSDKVT

-686 YAGDASSVN
+686 YAGDATVN
-695 MFAASETG
+695 MFTASESG

-723 KEGGTFTYKV
+723 KEGGTFVYKV
-733 KAIYTDGSQSAW
+733 KAIYSDGTSSAW

-750 VTLTEPVA
+750 VTLTEPTV

-787 GADLTGNVTLTK
+787 GTDLTGNVTLTK
-799 SGSSVFTISPT
+799 SGNSVFTISPT

-837 TITIASSG
+837 TVTIASSG

-854 GTASAAP
+854 GTATTAP

-870 AANSSYVTS
+870 AANSNYITS
-879 SSFRADWTDQT
+879 NSFRADWTDQT

-895 ASYTLQVNGQGGST
+895 ASYTLQVNGQGGGTT
-909 PSTGTTLLGT
+909 PTPTTTLLGS
-919 IDGSNYTGS
+919 INGSNYTGS
-928 YKTITLSSPWGGTNV
+928 YKNITLSSPWGGSNV
-943 KGGNSAV
+943 KGGNNAV
-950 YTSGSSGKI
+950 YFTKSGKI
-959 TFTIPSGYSSNTTFS
+959 TFTIPSGYSNATFS
-974 VQITT
+974 VKITT
-979 VSGTYGSGNITVKST
+979 VTGTYGTGNVTVKSAK
-994 QTSAVGH
+994 TSAVGH
-1001 SFSKG
+1001 TFSKG
-1006 ETYTWTVTGK
+1006 ETYTWIVTGSA
-1016 TGDVITIY
+1016 GEQITLTT
-1024 STDSSYSPD
+1024 TDSSYSPD
-1033 MSLIKVYA
+1033 MSLIEVYA
-1041 GNITLNATE
+1041 GNTTLNATE
-1050 TGDATA
+1050 SGDATN

-1063 NKYYTVNNL
+1063 NKYYTVEGL
-1072 TAGATY
+1072 TAAATY

-1098 SVTLKDEEPAATP
+1098 SVTLKDEQPAATP

-1117 TSLNMTANVGET
+1117 TSLNMTANVDGT
-1129 KTATFKVTGAD
+1129 ATATFKVTGAD
-1140 LTGNVTLS
+1140 LTGNVNLTL
-1148 VSGASVFTISQSSI
+1148 SGASVFTISTSSI

-1180 AYGTQTATV
+1180 AFGTQTATV

-1197 SKTVALTG
+1197 SKTVSITG
-1205 NATINKANPVL
+1205 NATIAKANPVL
-1216 TTPTIVSSTSFTANW
+1216 NAATNVSSTSFTANW
-1231 THDVDAS
+1231 THNVSAS
-1238 TVSSYTMYGTL
+1238 AVSSYTLYGTL
-1249 TAQPSGD
+1249 TAQPGGDEPSGA
-1256 DPEPE
+1256 
-1261 TTLLGSLDGSN
+1261 TLLGSLDGSN
-1272 YTGSYASITLTSPWG
+1272 YTGSYTSITLTSPWG
-1287 GSNVKAG
+1287 GSNVKGG

-1325 NATFTIQITTANT
+1325 NATFTVLIKTANT
-1338 SYGTGNITVK
+1338 SYGSGNITVK

-1356 HTFAKGETYTWTVTG
+1356 HTFAQNETYTWTVTG

-1386 SPDMTWIGIYAG
+1386 SPDMTLISVYAG
-1398 TMNLNATATGDNTN
+1398 TASFNATATGDNTD

-1434 TYSYYIVANY
+1434 TYTYYLVANY
-1444 VDGTTGTSNTQEVT
+1444 VDGTTATSNTQEVT
-1458 LVSVNM
+1458 LVSLNM
-1464 GGHTAVKS
+1464 DHTGLNS
-1472 LIADGDEIESVTYVN
+1472 LAADGDEIESVTYVN
-1487 MAGVQSKQPWDGV
+1487 MAGVQSKEPWEGV

-1505 RYKSGAVKSS
+1505 RYRSGATKSS
-1515 KVMF
+1515 KVLY

>member
-1 MKKLLFLLTAMIMA
+1 MKKIILCFVTAMIMA
-15 MSLSAA
+15 LTASAA

-28 MKKAQSFLKN
+28 MRKAQEFLAN
-38 ELYAGKIMSP
+38 HYAGTMMAP
-48 GAVTPVLLK
+48 GAVQPVLLK
-57 AEMGKVKINEPVY
+57 AEMGNVKMHGPVY
-70 YIYNTSTTFLV
+70 YIYNTTTTFIV

-87 AVDILMVG
+87 AEEILMVG
-95 DRPLKDVNNMP
+95 DRPLKDINNLP
-106 PGLQD
+106 LGLQD

-126 PGLQSSTLV
+126 PNLQSNTLL
-135 PAHAPSMNATTYG
+135 ANPSSAKLRAGTYG
-148 PLLTCNWDQEAPYW
+148 PLLTCNWDQEAPYY

-362 DGNAWCALNS
+362 DGNAWCSLNS

-391 PPSGSTATPT
+391 PPSGSTPTPT
-401 LTVSPTSLSFSTTAG
+401 LTINPSSLSFNTTAG

-436 TKTDAN
+436 SKTDAN
-442 GVYTISPT
+442 GVYTISPS
-450 TISASAA
+450 TITASAA

-475 TGSIAIASSGA
+475 SGTITIASSGA
-486 TSKSVSL
+486 SDKTVSL
-493 SGTATAAALE
+493 NGTATAATLE

-528 QTSSSN
+528 QTPSAN
-534 VSSYTLQVT
+534 VASYTLQVT

-554 ANIDLSSVTQ
+554 ANIDLSGVTQ
-564 VTNSD
+564 VTDND
-569 GYLTDVSSNIAS
+569 GYLTNVSSNITS

-588 ASTYVYANTGM
+588 ASTNVYANTGM

-608 PNYSLS
+608 PTYSLS
-614 GYSKMTVKV
+614 GYSKVTVKV

-637 LSVGS
+637 MSVGT
-642 GSQTQTQALSDN
+642 GSQSKTQALTDN
-654 STTYTFVL
+654 NTEYTFVL
-662 NCSSTDKVT
+662 NCSSSDKVT

-686 YAGDASSVN
+686 YAGDATVN
-695 MFAASETG
+695 MFTASESG

-723 KEGGTFTYKV
+723 KEGGTFVYKV
-733 KAIYTDGSQSAW
+733 KAIYSDGTSSAW

-750 VTLTEPVA
+750 VTLTEPTV

-787 GADLTGNVTLTK
+787 GTDLTGNVTLTK
-799 SGSSVFTISPT
+799 SGNSVFTISPT

-837 TITIASSG
+837 TVTIASSG

-854 GTASAAP
+854 GTATTAP

-870 AANSSYVTS
+870 AANSNYITS
-879 SSFRADWTDQT
+879 NSFRADWTDQT

-895 ASYTLQVNGQGGST
+895 ASYTLQVNGQGGGTT
-909 PSTGTTLLGT
+909 PTPTTTLLGS
-919 IDGSNYTGS
+919 INGSNYTGS
-928 YKTITLSSPWGGTNV
+928 YKNITLSSPWGGSNV
-943 KGGNSAV
+943 KGGNNAV
-950 YTSGSSGKI
+950 YFTKSGKI
-959 TFTIPSGYSSNTTFS
+959 TFTIPSGYSNATFS
-974 VQITT
+974 VKITT
-979 VSGTYGSGNITVKST
+979 VTGTYGTGNVTVKSAK
-994 QTSAVGH
+994 TSAVGH
-1001 SFSKG
+1001 TFSKG
-1006 ETYTWTVTGK
+1006 ETYTWIVTGSA
-1016 TGDVITIY
+1016 GEQITLTT
-1024 STDSSYSPD
+1024 TDSSYSPD
-1033 MSLIKVYA
+1033 MSLIEVYA
-1041 GNITLNATE
+1041 GNTTLNATE
-1050 TGDATA
+1050 SGDATN

-1063 NKYYTVNNL
+1063 NKYYTVEGL
-1072 TAGATY
+1072 TAAATY

-1098 SVTLKDEEPAATP
+1098 SVTLKDEQPAATP

-1117 TSLNMTANVGET
+1117 TSLNMTANVDGT
-1129 KTATFKVTGAD
+1129 ATATFKVTGAD
-1140 LTGNVTLS
+1140 LTGNVNLTL
-1148 VSGASVFTISQSSI
+1148 SGASVFTISTSSI

-1189 TVASSGAT
+1189 TVASSDAT
-1197 SKTVALTG
+1197 SKTVSITG
-1205 NATINKANPVL
+1205 NATIAKANPVL
-1216 TTPTIVSSTSFTANW
+1216 NAATNVSSTSFTANW
-1231 THDVDAS
+1231 THNVSAS
-1238 TVSSYTMYGTL
+1238 AVSSYTLYGTL
-1249 TAQPSGD
+1249 TAQPGGDEPSGA
-1256 DPEPE
+1256 
-1261 TTLLGSLDGSN
+1261 TLLGSLDGSN
-1272 YTGSYASITLTSPWG
+1272 YTGSYTSITLTSPWG
-1287 GSNVKAG
+1287 GSNVKGG

-1325 NATFTIQITTANT
+1325 NATFTVLIKTANT
-1338 SYGTGNITVK
+1338 SYGSGNITVK

-1356 HTFAKGETYTWTVTG
+1356 HTFAQNETYTWTVTG

-1386 SPDMTWIGIYAG
+1386 SPDMTLISVYAG
-1398 TMNLNATATGDNTN
+1398 TASFNATATGDNTD

-1444 VDGTTGTSNTQEVT
+1444 VDGTTATSNTQEVT
-1458 LVSVNM
+1458 LVSLNM
-1464 GGHTAVKS
+1464 DHTGLNS
-1472 LIADGDEIESVTYVN
+1472 LTADGDEIESVIYVN
-1487 MAGVQSKQPWDGV
+1487 MAGVQSKEPWEGV

-1505 RYKSGAVKSS
+1505 RYRSGATKSS
-1515 KVMF
+1515 KVLY